1 MEILV
6 ELNGV
11 LKSDS
16 DKPIITGVLMYAAL
30 AAYNRVTIITDMKE
44 AEAIRWMNEN
54 KVVDFD
60 KIIDSSVY
68 LTDEEPV
75 KRQINHAR
83 SLGGI
88 ELFITNNPKHWA
100 YAFEMGIP
108 SVMFGVPSY
117 TRAEFRPDAPR
128 KLRAWT
134 DIEEA
139 VAKQNA
145 LRTQDRRISKH
156 EGFRFE

>member
-16 DKPIITGVLMYAAL
+16 DKPIITGVMMYAAL
-30 AAYNRVTIITDMKE
+30 AAYNRVTIITDMRE

-54 KVVDFD
+54 KVVDYD

-75 KRQINHAR
+75 KRQINYAR

-88 ELFITNNPKHWA
+88 ELFLTNNPSHWA
-100 YAFEMGIP
+100 YAFDLGIP

-128 KLRAWT
+128 KVRAWT

-145 LRTQDRRISKH
+145 IRTQDRRMAKH

>member
-11 LKSDS
+11 LKSES
-16 DKPIITGVLMYAAL
+16 GKPILTGVLMYAAL

-44 AEAIRWMNEN
+44 ADAIRWMNEN

-75 KRQINHAR
+75 ERQIKLAR
-83 SLGGI
+83 SLGGV
-88 ELFITNNPKHWA
+88 ELFITNNPSHWA
-100 YAFEMGIP
+100 FAFDMGIP

-128 KLRAWT
+128 KVRAWN

-145 LRTQDRRISKH
+145 IRTQDRRLAKN

>member
-11 LKSDS
+11 LKSEDG
-16 DKPIITGVLMYAAL
+16 KPIITGVLMYAAL
-30 AAYNRVTIITDMKE
+30 AAYNRVTIMTDMRE
-44 AEAIRWMNEN
+44 ADAIRWMNEN

-68 LTDEEPV
+68 LTDEQPAH
-75 KRQINHAR
+75 RQINLAR
-83 SLGGI
+83 SRGGVA
-88 ELFITNNPKHWA
+88 LFVTNNPEHWA
-100 YAFEMGIP
+100 YAFEIGIP
-108 SVMFGVPSY
+108 SEMFGVPSY

-128 KLRAWT
+128 KVRAWNQ
-134 DIEEA
+134 IEEA

-145 LRTQDRRISKH
+145 IRTQDRRTANI

>member
-11 LKSDS
+11 LKSEDG
-16 DKPIITGVLMYAAL
+16 KPIITGVLMYAAL
-30 AAYNRVTIITDMKE
+30 AAYNRVTIMTDMRE
-44 AEAIRWMNEN
+44 ADAIKWMNEN

-68 LTDEEPV
+68 LTDENPSH
-75 KRQINHAR
+75 RQISLAR
-83 SLGGI
+83 THGGVA
-88 ELFITNNPKHWA
+88 LFITNNPSNWA
-100 YAFEMGIP
+100 YAFDVGIP

-128 KLRAWT
+128 KVRAWNQ
-134 DIEEA
+134 IEES

-145 LRTQDRRISKH
+145 LRTQDKRMSGQD
-156 EGFRFE
+156 GFRFE

>member
-16 DKPIITGVLMYAAL
+16 GKPIITGVMMYAAL

-68 LTDEEPV
+68 LTDEEPT

-83 SLGGI
+83 SLGGV
-88 ELFITNNPKHWA
+88 ELFITNNPNNWA
-100 YAFEMGIP
+100 YAFDLGIP

-117 TRAEFRPDAPR
+117 TRAEFRPDAP
-128 KLRAWT
+128 KQVRAWS
-134 DIEEA
+134 DIEKA

-145 LRTQDRRISKH
+145 LRTQDRRLAKQD
-156 EGFRFE
+156 GFRFE